1 MKRSKNYSTRI
12 EKHKKGYACS
22 SEPLYDSKDF
32 LYYFENRLQQ
42 MVRDEFDAHFRQS
55 FYNMPF

>member
-1 MKRSKNYSTRI
+1 MKRSKKYSRI
-12 EKHKKGYACS
+12 TEHKKGYACS

-42 MVRDEFDAHFRQS
+42 IVRDEFDAHFRQS

>member
-12 EKHKKGYACS
+12 EKHEKGYACNG
-22 SEPLYDSKDF
+22 EPLYDSTDF

-42 MVRDEFDAHFRQS
+42 IVRDEFDAHFKQS